1 MLSELND
8 KQREA
13 VEAGDEPLL
22 IVAGAGSGKT
32 KTLTT
37 RLAYLI
43 AKRGVKP
50 ESILAI
56 TFTNKAAHEMKDRAL
71 ALLHTHNITTIS
83 EPFLGTFHS
92 FGAWILRREAKQFN
106 RTPDFS
112 IFDDDDSQRIIKK
125 IFKEFDF
132 GKEKVPAIFRKEIS
146 RIKNEFLLK
155 DAYTGGDDRE
165 LMWEVYERYEHALE
179 KNNAFDFDDLIEK
192 PVRLFRSHT
201 DILSRYQKKFT
212 HILVDEYQDAN
223 MAQYWLVRLLA
234 GEHHRI
240 TVVGDDAQSI
250 YKFRFSD
257 FRNFLNFEKDWPTAQ
272 TIFLEQNYRST
283 KHIIQ
288 SSSGLI
294 AQNEFQKKKELWTH
308 NPEGG
313 RVLVVE
319 HDEEFSQAD
328 YVVQEAQQRVAH
340 GMRVGILYRTNA
352 QSRALEQ
359 VLLEYDIPYELFGA
373 LSFYERR
380 EIKDIVAALRFAINP
395 QDSMSYERLEKNFG
409 KRRAAEVRVVLPLWA
424 KEKKPAEVIASFM
437 AAMEFEN
444 YLKKHT
450 DNFTE
455 RMENIAEL
463 IYFAQQFSELS
474 GLIEKISLADT
485 FESSGRKKRHTQE
498 GKSSSLAQA
507 GIFLMT
513 IHLAKGL
520 EFDSIFVVG
529 VNEGVLPH
537 QHSLFSQ
544 EDLEEERRLMYVAM
558 TRARNELVLNFYQ
571 VPSRFLYELPP
582 ETVYFKGERSL
593 NDEERYITYD

>member
-1 MLSELND
+1 M
-8 KQREA
+8 
-13 VEAGDEPLL
+13 
-22 IVAGAGSGKT
+22 
-32 KTLTT
+32 
-37 RLAYLI
+37 
-43 AKRGVKP
+43 
-50 ESILAI
+50 
-56 TFTNKAAHEMKDRAL
+56 
-71 ALLHTHNITTIS
+71 
-83 EPFLGTFHS
+83 
-92 FGAWILRREAKQFN
+92 
-106 RTPDFS
+106 
-112 IFDDDDSQRIIKK
+112 
-125 IFKEFDF
+125 
-132 GKEKVPAIFRKEIS
+132 
-146 RIKNEFLLK
+146 
-155 DAYTGGDDRE
+155 
-165 LMWEVYERYEHALE
+165 YERYERALE

-192 PVRLFRSHT
+192 PVRLFRSHP
-201 DILSRYQKKFT
+201 DILARYQKKFT

-234 GEHHRI
+234 KDHHRV

-257 FRNFLNFEKDWPTAQ
+257 FRNFLNFEKDWPTAR

-294 AQNEFQKKKELWTH
+294 AQNEFQKKKELWTD
-308 NPEGG
+308 NDAGEK
-313 RVLVVE
+313 VLVVE

-328 YVVQEAQQRVAH
+328 YVVHEARQRMTR
-340 GMRVGILYRTNA
+340 GMHVGILYRTNA

-409 KRRAAEVRVVLPLWA
+409 KRRAAQVRESLPVWA
-424 KEKKPAEVIASFM
+424 KEKKPAEVIAAFM
-437 AAMEFEN
+437 AAMEFEA
-444 YLKKHT
+444 YLKQHT
-450 DNFTE
+450 DNFAE

-474 GLIEKISLADT
+474 GLVEKISLADT
-485 FESSGRKKRHTQE
+485 FESSGRKKRRTQE
-498 GKSSSLAQA
+498 GGSGSLVQA

-520 EFDSIFVVG
+520 EFDSVFVVG
-529 VNEGVLPH
+529 VNEGILPH
-537 QHSLFSQ
+537 QRSLFSQ

-593 NDEERYITYD
+593 NDEERYIEYT